1 MERPMT
7 APAEPG
13 AGPGRGAAQLLF
25 GTAGVPKSSP
35 QTSTLSGVCRIKEL
49 GLDCLEVEFVQGVKM
64 GVDTAREIRG
74 EAERLGVALSV
85 HAPYWVNLNSVEESK
100 RHMSQQ
106 RLLHSARMARE
117 LGARSVVFHSAFY
130 HRDKPE
136 DVFETVKRELKE
148 VMSILRSER
157 NPVVMRPE
165 TMGKKSQFGSLE
177 EILFL
182 CQEVEG
188 LQPCLDF
195 SHIYSREGKAN
206 TYLHFHRILTKVM
219 KKLGD
224 AALKDIHI
232 HISGQMF
239 NDKGEM
245 KHINLEESDFR
256 YDDWIQALK
265 DFDVRGMVICESPDQ
280 EGDALMLKKL
290 YAG

>member
-1 MERPMT
+1 MIRPVD
-7 APAEPG
+7 
-13 AGPGRGAAQLLF
+13 RLLF
-25 GTAGVPKSSP
+25 GTAGVPRSST
-35 QTSTLSGVCRIKEL
+35 QTSTLSGVRRIAEL
-49 GLDCLEVEFVQGVKM
+49 GLDCQEVEFVQGVKM
-64 GVDTAREIRG
+64 GTDTAREIRA

-100 RHMSQQ
+100 RYMSQQ
-106 RLLHSARMARE
+106 RLLHSARQAQE
-117 LGARSVVFHSAFY
+117 LGARSVVFHCGFY
-130 HRDKPE
+130 HKDVPE
-136 DVFETVKRELKE
+136 QAFDNIKAGLNE

-165 TMGKKSQFGSLE
+165 TMGKRAQFGSLE

-195 SHIYSREGKAN
+195 SHLYSREGRAN
-206 TYLHFHRILTKVM
+206 TYLHFHRILTKVT

-224 AALKDIHI
+224 ATLKDAHI
-232 HISGQMF
+232 HISGAMY

-245 KHINLEESDFR
+245 KHLNLKESDFR

-265 DFDVRGMVICESPDQ
+265 HFDVEGMVICESPDQ
-280 EGDALMLKKL
+280 DIDALMLKKL
-290 YAG
+290 YYG